1 MCRSILW
8 CFAAFLAA
16 AGEAAPGP
24 TPKDAVSP
32 PSVEPRPAA
41 PCAARREYAG
51 LDFWIGE
58 WEVRSSPGQP
68 DAGEPAGRSVVEKL
82 AEGCLL
88 LESYTAGP
96 YSGKSLNFFDVVLGR
111 WRQTWMGSEGGASEF
126 AGTAGDGVMRF
137 EGETHLPDGRKVLR
151 KMVLTRLGPDR
162 VRQHSELSRDGGRS
176 WIVNYD
182 YTYRRVSPR
191 ALGSCR

>member
-1 MCRSILW
+1 M
-8 CFAAFLAA
+8 
-16 AGEAAPGP
+16 
-24 TPKDAVSP
+24 
-32 PSVEPRPAA
+32 
-41 PCAARREYAG
+41 
-51 LDFWIGE
+51 
-58 WEVRSSPGQP
+58 
-68 DAGEPAGRSVVEKL
+68 VEKL

-88 LESYTAGP
+88 LESDTAGP

-162 VRQHSELSRDGGRS
+162 ARQHLELSRDGGRS
-176 WIVNYD
+176 W
-182 YTYRRVSPR
+182 T
-191 ALGSCR
+191 